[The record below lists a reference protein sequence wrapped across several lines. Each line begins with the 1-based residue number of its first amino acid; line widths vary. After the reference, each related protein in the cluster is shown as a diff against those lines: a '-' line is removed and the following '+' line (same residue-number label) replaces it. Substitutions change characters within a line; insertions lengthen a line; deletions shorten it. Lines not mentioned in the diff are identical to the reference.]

1 MKDAIENVLNLVV
14 KPKYPLVDKIVVRED
29 NDFDYT
35 TYMIYIISDK
45 YEALSYENDIVK
57 DITNNSKTEAR
68 RLLKANAVKINGEK
82 VDETFIVK
90 SGDIIKVGKRFFGK
104 IV

>member
-14 KPKYPLVDKIVVRED
+14 KPKYPLVDEIVVRED

-45 YEALSYENDIVK
+45 YEALNYQNEIVK
-57 DITNNSKTEAR
+57 DIENVCKSMGLKR
-68 RLLKANAVKINGEK
+68 R
-82 VDETFIVK
+82 
-90 SGDIIKVGKRFFGK
+90 DIENIKFATRG
-104 IV
+104 

>member
-14 KPKYPLVDKIVVRED
+14 KPKYPLVDEIVVRED

-45 YEALSYENDIVK
+45 YEALNYQNEIVK
-57 DITNNSKTEAR
+57 DIENVCKSMGLKR
-68 RLLKANAVKINGEK
+68 R
-82 VDETFIVK
+82 
-90 SGDIIKVGKRFFGK
+90 DIENIKFATRS
-104 IV
+104 